1 MVNIAGGCCLN
12 DIYGLKCCIMY
23 VKVEFCIAGGP
34 RMAEKPM
41 YFDTVKELI
50 MYTSDLYK
58 NDVAFRVKVKPGKT
72 PEYKDYTYKD
82 FIENVNA
89 VGTAYYDSGF
99 KGGRIAIIG
108 RNQYNWVVAH
118 MACLFGGIV
127 SVPIDKELPIGEM
140 EDSLIR
146 AEVDAV
152 VFDVKNKE
160 FIEQIRANGRTG
172 IREFICMNEKSDEY
186 RSIDDL
192 IESGRALIAG
202 GRTDFIDYKPAGE
215 SMAILLFTSGTTS
228 KSKAVMLSNKGI
240 ACNVADLLV
249 FEVFDEHSTNIAF
262 LPFHHILGSTG
273 LLFAI
278 ADGMRTVF
286 SDGIRYIK
294 QNLTEYGVTFFLGV
308 PALIDKMYESV
319 EKGVEKQGKTK
330 TVERA
335 KKLANFLLFFHID
348 IRRKLFKDI
357 IAQMGGQLKYIISGG
372 APLSPAVSKGFTDL
386 GIEIYQGY
394 GLTETS
400 PVLAAENKGHIR
412 AGSIGRP
419 LPAVQVEFKDKDE
432 DGMGE
437 LCAKAPNVMIGYYNN
452 EELTKEVIVDG
463 WFHTGDLGYMDKDGY
478 IFLTGRK
485 KDMIVLK
492 NGKKAFPEE
501 IEILLNKIPGV
512 LDSFVF
518 GEPIDGDWTDLRI
531 AVQIQYSKKDLTD
544 LHGELSDD
552 KIRDIIWEQIK
563 EINQTIPHYKR
574 VTDLY
579 LTEEPFIKTTSLKIK
594 RKEQLA
600 RVLDQK

>member
-1 MVNIAGGCCLN
+1 MS
-12 DIYGLKCCIMY
+12 
-23 VKVEFCIAGGP
+23 
-34 RMAEKPM
+34 EKALAPV
-41 YFDTVKELI
+41 YYDSIKEI
-50 MYTSDLYK
+50 ISASADKYK
-58 NDVAFRVKVKPGKT
+58 NDVAFRVKTKQGKD
-72 PEYKDYTYKD
+72 PEYKDYTYAD

-89 VGTAYYDSGF
+89 CGTAFYESGF
-99 KGGRIAIIG
+99 IGGRIAIIG
-108 RNQYNWVVAH
+108 RNQYHWVVAH

-127 SVPIDKELPIGEM
+127 SVPIDKELPLGEM

-146 AEVDAV
+146 AEADAV

-160 FIEQIRANGRTG
+160 QIEQIKANGRTK
-172 IREFICMNEKSDEY
+172 IREFILMNEKSDEY
-186 RSIDDL
+186 RCVEDL
-192 IESGRALIAG
+192 IASGRKLVADG
-202 GRTDFIDYKPAGE
+202 KREFIDFKPAPE

-240 ACNVADLLV
+240 ACNVADLLA

-273 LLFAI
+273 MLFVL

-308 PALIDKMYESV
+308 PALIDKMYETV
-319 EKGVEKQGKTK
+319 VKGIEKQGKTK
-330 TVERA
+330 TVENA
-335 KKLANFLLFFHID
+335 KKLAKFLLIFHID
-348 IRRKLFKDI
+348 IRRKLFKEI

-372 APLSPAVSKGFTDL
+372 APLSPEVAQGFTDL

-437 LCAKAPNVMIGYYNN
+437 LCAKAPNVMLGYYKN
-452 EELTKEVIVDG
+452 EELTNEVIVDG

-512 LDSFVF
+512 MDSFVF

-531 AVQIQYSKKDLTD
+531 AVQIQYSAKEIA
-544 LHGELSDD
+544 ELY
-552 KIRDIIWEQIK
+552 KVETPEEIRDVIWEKIK
-563 EINQTIPHYKR
+563 DVNQTIPHYKR

-594 RKEQLA
+594 RKEQIKK
-600 RVLDQK
+600 VLDI

>member
-1 MVNIAGGCCLN
+1 MSEKALAPVYYDSIKEIIAASA
-12 DIYGLKCCIMY
+12 DM
-23 VKVEFCIAGGP
+23 
-34 RMAEKPM
+34 
-41 YFDTVKELI
+41 
-50 MYTSDLYK
+50 YK
-58 NDVAFRVKVKPGKT
+58 NDVAFRVKTKQGKD
-72 PEYKDYTYKD
+72 PEYKDYTYAE

-89 VGTAYYDSGF
+89 CGTALYESGF

-108 RNQYNWVVAH
+108 RNQYHWVVAH

-127 SVPIDKELPIGEM
+127 SVPIDKELPLGEM

-160 FIEQIRANGRTG
+160 QIERIKANGRTK
-172 IREFICMNEKSDEY
+172 IREFILMNEKSDEY
-186 RSIDDL
+186 RCVEDL
-192 IESGRALIAG
+192 IATGRELVASGKREF
-202 GRTDFIDYKPAGE
+202 TDFKPAPE

-273 LLFAI
+273 MLFAL

-308 PALIDKMYESV
+308 PALIDKMYETV
-319 EKGVEKQGKTK
+319 VKGIEKQGKTK

-335 KKLANFLLFFHID
+335 KKLAKFLLIFHID
-348 IRRKLFKDI
+348 IRRKLFKEI

-372 APLSPAVSKGFTDL
+372 APLSPEVAQGFTDL

-419 LPAVQVEFKDKDE
+419 LPAVEVDFKDKDE

-437 LCAKAPNVMIGYYNN
+437 LCAKAPNVMLGYYNN
-452 EELTKEVIVDG
+452 QELTNEVIVDG

-531 AVQIQYSKKDLTD
+531 AVQIQYSAKEIA
-544 LHGELSDD
+544 ELYNVETQDE
-552 KIRDIIWEQIK
+552 IRDVIWEKIK
-563 EINQTIPHYKR
+563 DVNQTIPHYKR

-594 RKEQLA
+594 RKEQIKK
-600 RVLDQK
+600 VLDI

>member
-1 MVNIAGGCCLN
+1 METPVYYDSI
-12 DIYGLKCCIMY
+12 
-23 VKVEFCIAGGP
+23 
-34 RMAEKPM
+34 
-41 YFDTVKELI
+41 KELI
-50 MYTSDLYK
+50 TATSTQYK
-58 NDVAFRVKVKPGKT
+58 DDIAFRVKIKPGKE
-72 PEYKDYTYKD
+72 PEYKDYTYAG

-89 VGTAYYDSGF
+89 VGASYYNRGF

-108 RNQYNWVVAH
+108 RNQYYWVVAH

-140 EDSLIR
+140 EDSLVR

-160 FIEQIRANGRTG
+160 QIEQIKANGRTK
-172 IREFICMNEKSDEY
+172 IREFICMNEKSEDFICVE
-186 RSIDDL
+186 DL
-192 IESGRALIAG
+192 ITEGRGLSAVVKQE
-202 GRTDFIDYKPAGE
+202 FIDFKPSPE

-249 FEVFDEHSTNIAF
+249 FEVFDEHSTNICF

-273 LLFAI
+273 LLFAL
-278 ADGMRTVF
+278 ADGMRNVF

-294 QNLTEYGVTFFLGV
+294 QNLSEYGVTFFLGV
-308 PALIDKMYESV
+308 PALIDKMYETV
-319 EKGVEKQGKTK
+319 EKGIEKTK

-335 KKLANFLLFFHID
+335 KKLAKFLLFFHID
-348 IRRKLFKDI
+348 IRRKLFKEI

-419 LPAVQVEFKDKDE
+419 LPAVQVEFRDKDE

-437 LCAKAPNVMIGYYNN
+437 LCAKAPNVMLGYYNN
-452 EELTKEVIVDG
+452 EELTNEVIEDG

-512 LDSFVF
+512 MDSFVF

-531 AVQIQYSKKDLTD
+531 AVQVQYSAKEIK
-544 LHGELSDD
+544 ELYGADTQ
-552 KIRDIIWEQIK
+552 EQIHDALWEKIK
-563 EINQTIPHYKR
+563 EVNQTIPHYKR

-594 RKEQLA
+594 RKEQIK
-600 RVLDQK
+600 RVLDIN

>member
-1 MVNIAGGCCLN
+1 MEQP
-12 DIYGLKCCIMY
+12 K
-23 VKVEFCIAGGP
+23 
-34 RMAEKPM
+34 
-41 YFDTVKELI
+41 YFDTIKELI
-50 MYTSDLYK
+50 LSTSALYK
-58 NDVAFRVKVKPGKT
+58 DDVAFRVKTKAGKN
-72 PEYKDYTYKD
+72 PEYKDYTYAD
-82 FIENVNA
+82 FLENVNA
-89 VGTAYYDSGF
+89 VGTAFYESGF
-99 KGGRIAIIG
+99 KGGRIAMIG
-108 RNQYNWVVAH
+108 RNQYYWVVPH
-118 MACLFGGIV
+118 LACLFGGIV
-127 SVPIDKELPIGEM
+127 SVPIDKELPLGEM
-140 EDSLIR
+140 EDSLVR
-146 AEVDAV
+146 AEADAV
-152 VFDVKNKE
+152 VFDVKYK
-160 FIEQIRANGRTG
+160 EQIEKIKANGKTK
-172 IREFICMNEKSDEY
+172 IREFICMNEKSEDY
-186 RSIDDL
+186 RSVEDL
-192 IESGRALIAG
+192 IETGRKLVEDG
-202 GRTDFIDYKPAGE
+202 KRDFIDFMPTGD

-319 EKGVEKQGKTK
+319 EKGIEKQGKTK

-357 IAQMGGQLKYIISGG
+357 ISQMGGQLKYIISGG

-419 LPAVQVEFKDKDE
+419 MPAVQIDFKDKDE

-437 LCAKAPNVMIGYYNN
+437 LCAKAPNVMLGYYKN
-452 EELTKEVIVDG
+452 EELTNEVIVDG

-518 GEPIDGDWTDLRI
+518 GEPINGDWTDLRI
-531 AVQIQYSKKDLTD
+531 AVQIQYSAKELSEI
-544 LHGELSDD
+544 HGELN
-552 KIRDIIWEQIK
+552 KEQIRDVIWEQIK

-594 RKEQLA
+594 RKEQLKK
-600 RVLDQK
+600 VLGEG

>member
-1 MVNIAGGCCLN
+1 
-12 DIYGLKCCIMY
+12 
-23 VKVEFCIAGGP
+23 
-34 RMAEKPM
+34 MAEEPV
-41 YFDTVKELI
+41 YYNSIKELI
-50 MYTSDLYK
+50 SASAAQYK
-58 NDVAFRVKVKPGKT
+58 DDIAFRVKTKPGKA
-72 PEYKDYTYKD
+72 PEYKDYTYAD

-89 VGTAYYDSGF
+89 VGASYYNRGF

-108 RNQYNWVVAH
+108 RNQYYWVVAH
-118 MACLFGGIV
+118 LACLFGGIV

-140 EDSLIR
+140 EDSLVR

-160 FIEQIRANGRTG
+160 QIDQIRANGRTK
-172 IREFICMNEKSDEY
+172 IREFICMNDKSEDYICVE
-186 RSIDDL
+186 DL
-192 IESGRALIAG
+192 ISEGRELPSEVK
-202 GRTDFIDYKPAGE
+202 REFIDFKPAPE

-249 FEVFDEHSTNIAF
+249 FEVFDEHSTNICF

-273 LLFAI
+273 LLFAL
-278 ADGMRTVF
+278 ADGMRNVF

-294 QNLTEYGVTFFLGV
+294 QNLSEYGVTFFLGV
-308 PALIDKMYESV
+308 PALIDKMYETV
-319 EKGVEKQGKTK
+319 EKGIEKQGKTK

-335 KKLANFLLFFHID
+335 KKLANFLLKFHID
-348 IRRKLFKDI
+348 IRRKLFKEI
-357 IAQMGGQLKYIISGG
+357 IGQMGGQLKYIISGG

-419 LPAVQVEFKDKDE
+419 LPAVKVEFMDKDE

-452 EELTKEVIVDG
+452 EELTNEVIVDG

-512 LDSFVF
+512 MDSFVF

-531 AVQIQYSKKDLTD
+531 AVQVQYSAKEMQ
-544 LHGELSDD
+544 ELYGVDTQD
-552 KIRDIIWEQIK
+552 QIRDTLWEKIK
-563 EINQTIPHYKR
+563 EVNQTIPHYKR

-594 RKEQLA
+594 RKEQLKK
-600 RVLDQK
+600 VLG

>member
-1 MVNIAGGCCLN
+1 METPKYYDSI
-12 DIYGLKCCIMY
+12 
-23 VKVEFCIAGGP
+23 
-34 RMAEKPM
+34 
-41 YFDTVKELI
+41 KELI
-50 MYTSDLYK
+50 SATSDQYK
-58 NDVAFRVKVKPGKT
+58 DDIAFRVKIKPGKE
-72 PEYKDYTYKD
+72 PEYKDYTYAD

-89 VGTAYYDSGF
+89 VGASYYNRGF

-108 RNQYNWVVAH
+108 RNQYYWVVAH
-118 MACLFGGIV
+118 LACLFGGIV
-127 SVPIDKELPIGEM
+127 SVPIDKELPVGEM
-140 EDSLIR
+140 EDSLVR

-160 FIEQIRANGRTG
+160 QIEQIKANGRTK
-172 IREFICMNEKSDEY
+172 IREFICMNEKSEDYVCVE
-186 RSIDDL
+186 DL
-192 IESGRALIAG
+192 VAEGRELPSEVKQE
-202 GRTDFIDYKPAGE
+202 FIDFKPTPE

-249 FEVFDEHSTNIAF
+249 FEVFDEHSTNICF

-273 LLFAI
+273 LLFAL
-278 ADGMRTVF
+278 ADGMRNVF

-308 PALIDKMYESV
+308 PALIDKMYETV
-319 EKGVEKQGKTK
+319 EKGIEKQGKTK

-335 KKLANFLLFFHID
+335 KKLANFLLKFHID
-348 IRRKLFKDI
+348 IRRKLFKDVI
-357 IAQMGGQLKYIISGG
+357 TQMGGQLKYIISGG

-419 LPAVQVEFKDKDE
+419 LPAVQVEFRDKDE

-437 LCAKAPNVMIGYYNN
+437 LCAKAPNVMIGYYKND
-452 EELTKEVIVDG
+452 ELTKDVIKDG

-512 LDSFVF
+512 TDSFVF

-531 AVQIQYSKKDLTD
+531 AVQVQYSAKEIQDLYNVQTP
-544 LHGELSDD
+544 EQ
-552 KIRDIIWEQIK
+552 IRDAIWEKIK
-563 EINQTIPHYKR
+563 EVNQTIPHYKR

-600 RVLDQK
+600 KVLEKTT

>member
-1 MVNIAGGCCLN
+1 MEEPRY
-12 DIYGLKCCIMY
+12 YG
-23 VKVEFCIAGGP
+23 
-34 RMAEKPM
+34 
-41 YFDTVKELI
+41 TVKELI
-50 MYTSDLYK
+50 TATSETYK
-58 NDVAFRVKVKPGKT
+58 DDVAFRVKIKQGKD
-72 PEYKDYTYKD
+72 PEYIDHTYKD
-82 FIENVNA
+82 FIENVNSLGA
-89 VGTAYYDSGF
+89 NLYDSGF

-108 RNQYNWVVAH
+108 RNQYYWVVTH
-118 MACLFGGIV
+118 LACLFGGIV
-127 SVPIDKELPIGEM
+127 SVPIDKELPLGEM

-146 AEVDAV
+146 AGVDAV

-160 FIEQIRANGRTG
+160 QIEQIKANGKTN
-172 IREFICMNEKSDEY
+172 IREFICMNDKSEEY
-186 RSIDDL
+186 RC
-192 IESGRALIAG
+192 IEDMVATGRELPESV
-202 GRTDFIDYKPAGE
+202 RQEFIDFMPSPEA
-215 SMAILLFTSGTTS
+215 MAILLFTSGTTS
-228 KSKAVMLSNKGI
+228 KSKAVMLSNRGL
-240 ACNVADLLV
+240 ACNVSDLLV

-273 LLFAI
+273 MLFAL

-308 PALIDKMYESV
+308 PALIDKMYETV

-335 KKLANFLLFFHID
+335 KKLANFLLKFGID
-348 IRRKLFKDI
+348 IRRKLFKEI
-357 IAQMGGQLKYIISGG
+357 ISQMGGQLKYIISGG
-372 APLSPAVSKGFTDL
+372 APLSAAVAQGFTDL

-419 LPAVQVEFKDKDE
+419 LPSVQVEFMDKDE

-437 LCAKAPNVMIGYYNN
+437 LCAKAPNVMIGYYEND
-452 EELTKEVIVDG
+452 ELTSEVLQDG

-501 IEILLNKIPGV
+501 IEILLNKIPEIQ
-512 LDSFVF
+512 DSFVF

-531 AVQIQYSKKDLTD
+531 AVQVQYSAKELESSHGALTED
-544 LHGELSDD
+544 Q
-552 KIRDIIWEQIK
+552 IRDLIWEKIK
-563 EINQTIPHYKR
+563 DVNQTIPHYKR

-594 RKEQLA
+594 RKEQIKK
-600 RVLDQK
+600 VLEL

>member
-1 MVNIAGGCCLN
+1 
-12 DIYGLKCCIMY
+12 
-23 VKVEFCIAGGP
+23 
-34 RMAEKPM
+34 MAEEPV
-41 YFDTVKELI
+41 YYNSIKELI
-50 MYTSDLYK
+50 SASAAQYK
-58 NDVAFRVKVKPGKT
+58 DDIAFRVKTKPGKA
-72 PEYKDYTYKD
+72 PEYRDYTYAD

-89 VGTAYYDSGF
+89 VGASYYNRGF

-108 RNQYNWVVAH
+108 RNQYYWVVAH
-118 MACLFGGIV
+118 LACLFGGIV

-140 EDSLIR
+140 EDSLVR
-146 AEVDAV
+146 AEADAV

-160 FIEQIRANGRTG
+160 QIDQIRANGRTK
-172 IREFICMNEKSDEY
+172 IREFICMNDKSEDYICVE
-186 RSIDDL
+186 DL
-192 IESGRALIAG
+192 ISEGRELPSEVK
-202 GRTDFIDYKPAGE
+202 REFIDFKPAPE

-249 FEVFDEHSTNIAF
+249 FEVFDEHSTNICF

-273 LLFAI
+273 LLFAL
-278 ADGMRTVF
+278 ADGMRNVF

-294 QNLTEYGVTFFLGV
+294 QNLSEYGVTFFLGV
-308 PALIDKMYESV
+308 PALIDKMYETV
-319 EKGVEKQGKTK
+319 EKGIEKQGKTK

-335 KKLANFLLFFHID
+335 KKLANFLLKFHID
-348 IRRKLFKDI
+348 IRRKLFKEI
-357 IAQMGGQLKYIISGG
+357 IGQMGGQLKYIISGG

-419 LPAVQVEFKDKDE
+419 LPAVKVEFMDKDE

-452 EELTKEVIVDG
+452 EELTNEVIVDG

-512 LDSFVF
+512 MDSFVF

-531 AVQIQYSKKDLTD
+531 AVQVQYSAKEMQ
-544 LHGELSDD
+544 ELYGVDTQD
-552 KIRDIIWEQIK
+552 QIRDTLWEKIK
-563 EINQTIPHYKR
+563 EVNQTIPHYKR

-594 RKEQLA
+594 RKEQLKK
-600 RVLDQK
+600 VLG

>member
-1 MVNIAGGCCLN
+1 MEEPKYYDSI
-12 DIYGLKCCIMY
+12 
-23 VKVEFCIAGGP
+23 
-34 RMAEKPM
+34 
-41 YFDTVKELI
+41 KELI
-50 MYTSDLYK
+50 TATSTIYK
-58 NDVAFRVKVKPGKT
+58 NDTAFRVKVKPGKD
-72 PEYKDYTYKD
+72 PEYKDYTYAD
-82 FIENVNA
+82 FMENVNA
-89 VGTAYYDSGF
+89 LGASYYSRGF

-108 RNQYNWVVAH
+108 RNQYYWVTAH

-127 SVPIDKELPIGEM
+127 SVPIDKELPLGEM

-160 FIEQIRANGRTG
+160 QIDQIRANGRTR
-172 IREFICMNEKSDEY
+172 IREYICMNDHLEGCLNVEDLIVEGRTLSDE
-186 RSIDDL
+186 IKQ
-192 IESGRALIAG
+192 E
-202 GRTDFIDYKPAGE
+202 FIDFKPAPE

-228 KSKAVMLSNKGI
+228 KSKAVMLSNRGI

-249 FEVFDEHSTNIAF
+249 FEVFDEHSTNICF

-273 LLFAI
+273 LLFAL
-278 ADGMRTVF
+278 ADGMRNVF

-294 QNLTEYGVTFFLGV
+294 QNLSEYGVTFFLGV
-308 PALIDKMYESV
+308 PALIDKMYETV

-335 KKLANFLLFFHID
+335 KKLARFLLFFGID
-348 IRRKLFKDI
+348 IRRKLFKEI
-357 IAQMGGQLKYIISGG
+357 IGQMGGQLKYIISGG
-372 APLSPAVSKGFTDL
+372 APLSARVSQGFTDL

-419 LPAVQVEFKDKDE
+419 LPAVKIEFMDKDE

-437 LCAKAPNVMIGYYNN
+437 LCAKAPNVMLGYYNN
-452 EELTKEVIVDG
+452 EELTKDVIRDG

-501 IEILLNKIPGV
+501 IELLMNKIPGV
-512 LDSFVF
+512 ADSFVF

-531 AVQIQYSKKDLTD
+531 ALQVQYSAKEIEEVYGVDTPD
-544 LHGELSDD
+544 R
-552 KIRDIIWEQIK
+552 IRDVLWEKIK
-563 EINQTIPHYKR
+563 EVNQTIPHYKR

-594 RKEQLA
+594 RKEQLK
-600 RVLDQK
+600 RVLDE

>member
-1 MVNIAGGCCLN
+1 METPKYYDSI
-12 DIYGLKCCIMY
+12 
-23 VKVEFCIAGGP
+23 
-34 RMAEKPM
+34 
-41 YFDTVKELI
+41 KELI
-50 MYTSDLYK
+50 SATSDQYK
-58 NDVAFRVKVKPGKT
+58 DDIAFRVKIKPGKE
-72 PEYKDYTYKD
+72 PEYKDYTYAD

-89 VGTAYYDSGF
+89 VGACYYNRGF

-108 RNQYNWVVAH
+108 RNQYYWVVAH
-118 MACLFGGIV
+118 LACLFGGIV
-127 SVPIDKELPIGEM
+127 SVPIDKELPVGEM
-140 EDSLIR
+140 EDSLVR

-160 FIEQIRANGRTG
+160 QIEQIKANGRTK
-172 IREFICMNEKSDEY
+172 IREFICMNEKSEDYVCVE
-186 RSIDDL
+186 DL
-192 IESGRALIAG
+192 VAEGRELPSEVKQE
-202 GRTDFIDYKPAGE
+202 FIDFKPTPE

-249 FEVFDEHSTNIAF
+249 FEVFDEHSTNICF

-273 LLFAI
+273 LLFAL
-278 ADGMRTVF
+278 ADGMRNVF

-308 PALIDKMYESV
+308 PALIDKMYETV
-319 EKGVEKQGKTK
+319 EKGIEKQGKTK

-335 KKLANFLLFFHID
+335 KKLANFLLKFHID
-348 IRRKLFKDI
+348 IRRKLFKDVI
-357 IAQMGGQLKYIISGG
+357 TQMGGQLKYIISGG

-419 LPAVQVEFKDKDE
+419 LPAVQVEFRDKDE

-437 LCAKAPNVMIGYYNN
+437 LCAKAPNVMLGYYNN
-452 EELTKEVIVDG
+452 DELTKEVIEDG

-512 LDSFVF
+512 MDSFVF

-531 AVQIQYSKKDLTD
+531 AVQVQYSAKEIE
-544 LHGELSDD
+544 ELYGVNTPEG
-552 KIRDIIWEQIK
+552 IRDSIWEKIK
-563 EINQTIPHYKR
+563 EVNQTIPHYKR

-600 RVLDQK
+600 KVLDKTT

>member
-1 MVNIAGGCCLN
+1 
-12 DIYGLKCCIMY
+12 
-23 VKVEFCIAGGP
+23 
-34 RMAEKPM
+34 MAEEPV
-41 YFDTVKELI
+41 YYNSIKELI
-50 MYTSDLYK
+50 SASAAQYK
-58 NDVAFRVKVKPGKT
+58 DDIAFRVKTKPGKA
-72 PEYKDYTYKD
+72 PEYKDYTYAD

-89 VGTAYYDSGF
+89 VGASYYNRGF

-108 RNQYNWVVAH
+108 RNQYYWVVAH
-118 MACLFGGIV
+118 LACLFGGIV

-140 EDSLIR
+140 EDSLVR
-146 AEVDAV
+146 AEADAV
-152 VFDVKNKE
+152 VFDVKNKDQ
-160 FIEQIRANGRTG
+160 INQIRANGRTK
-172 IREFICMNEKSDEY
+172 IREFICMNDKSEDYICVE
-186 RSIDDL
+186 DL
-192 IESGRALIAG
+192 ISEGRELPSEVK
-202 GRTDFIDYKPAGE
+202 REFIDFKPAPE

-249 FEVFDEHSTNIAF
+249 FEVFDEHSTNICF

-273 LLFAI
+273 LLFAL
-278 ADGMRTVF
+278 ADGMRNVF

-294 QNLTEYGVTFFLGV
+294 QNLSEYGVTFFLGV
-308 PALIDKMYESV
+308 PALIDKMYETV
-319 EKGVEKQGKTK
+319 EKGIEKQGKTK

-335 KKLANFLLFFHID
+335 KKLANFLLKFHID
-348 IRRKLFKDI
+348 IRRKLFKEI
-357 IAQMGGQLKYIISGG
+357 IGQMGGQLKYIISGG

-419 LPAVQVEFKDKDE
+419 LPAVKVEFMDKDE

-452 EELTKEVIVDG
+452 EELTNEVIVDG

-512 LDSFVF
+512 MDSFVF

-531 AVQIQYSKKDLTD
+531 AVQVQYSAKEMQ
-544 LHGELSDD
+544 ELYGVDTQD
-552 KIRDIIWEQIK
+552 QIRDTLWEKIK
-563 EINQTIPHYKR
+563 EVNQTIPHYKR

-594 RKEQLA
+594 RKDQLKK
-600 RVLDQK
+600 VLG

>member
-1 MVNIAGGCCLN
+1 M
-12 DIYGLKCCIMY
+12 
-23 VKVEFCIAGGP
+23 EEP
-34 RMAEKPM
+34 R
-41 YFDTVKELI
+41 YYDTIKELI
-50 MYTSDLYK
+50 TATSAQYK
-58 NDVAFRVKVKPGKT
+58 NDIAFRVKVKPGKE
-72 PEYKDYTYKD
+72 PEYKDYTYAD
-82 FIENVNA
+82 FMENVNA
-89 VGTAYYDSGF
+89 LGASYYSRGF

-108 RNQYNWVVAH
+108 RNQYYWVAAH

-127 SVPIDKELPIGEM
+127 SVPIDKELPLGEM
-140 EDSLIR
+140 EDSLVR

-160 FIEQIRANGRTG
+160 QIDQIRANGRTT
-172 IREFICMNEKSDEY
+172 IREYICMNDHAEDCLNVE
-186 RSIDDL
+186 DL
-192 IESGRALIAG
+192 IAEGRGLSSEVKQEYI
-202 GRTDFIDYKPAGE
+202 DFKPAPE

-249 FEVFDEHSTNIAF
+249 FEVFDEHSTNICF

-273 LLFAI
+273 LLFAL
-278 ADGMRTVF
+278 ADGMRNVF

-308 PALIDKMYESV
+308 PALIDKMYETV
-319 EKGVEKQGKTK
+319 EKGIDKQGKTK

-335 KKLANFLLFFHID
+335 KKLAKFLLFFHID
-348 IRRKLFKDI
+348 IRRKLFKEI
-357 IAQMGGQLKYIISGG
+357 IGQMGGQLKYIISGG
-372 APLSPAVSKGFTDL
+372 APLSPRVSQGFTDL

-419 LPAVQVEFKDKDE
+419 LPAVKIEFMDKDE

-437 LCAKAPNVMIGYYNN
+437 LCAKAPNVMLGYYNN
-452 EELTKEVIVDG
+452 EELTNEVIRDG
-463 WFHTGDLGYMDKDGY
+463 WFHTGDLGYMDDDGY

-512 LDSFVF
+512 MDSFVF

-531 AVQIQYSKKDLTD
+531 AVQVQYSAKEMQ
-544 LHGELSDD
+544 ELYGADTPD
-552 KIRDIIWEQIK
+552 QIRDALWEKIK
-563 EINQTIPHYKR
+563 EVNQTIPHYKR
-574 VTDLY
+574 VTDMY

-594 RKEQLA
+594 RKEQLKK
-600 RVLDQK
+600 VLG

>member
-1 MVNIAGGCCLN
+1 
-12 DIYGLKCCIMY
+12 
-23 VKVEFCIAGGP
+23 
-34 RMAEKPM
+34 MAEKPM

-518 GEPIDGDWTDLRI
+518 GEPIGGDWTDLRI

>member
-1 MVNIAGGCCLN
+1 MEQPK
-12 DIYGLKCCIMY
+12 YY
-23 VKVEFCIAGGP
+23 
-34 RMAEKPM
+34 
-41 YFDTVKELI
+41 DTIKELI
-50 MYTSDLYK
+50 LSTSALYK
-58 NDVAFRVKVKPGKT
+58 DDVAFRVKTKAGKN
-72 PEYKDYTYKD
+72 PEYKDYTYAD

-89 VGTAYYDSGF
+89 VGTAFYESGF
-99 KGGRIAIIG
+99 KGGRIAMIG
-108 RNQYNWVVAH
+108 RNQYYWVVPH
-118 MACLFGGIV
+118 LACLFGGIV
-127 SVPIDKELPIGEM
+127 SVPIDKELPLGEM
-140 EDSLIR
+140 EDSLVR
-146 AEVDAV
+146 AEADAV
-152 VFDVKNKE
+152 VFDVKYK
-160 FIEQIRANGRTG
+160 EQIEKIKANGKTK
-172 IREFICMNEKSDEY
+172 IREFICMNEKSEDY
-186 RSIDDL
+186 RSVEDL
-192 IESGRALIAG
+192 IETGRKLVADG
-202 GRTDFIDYKPAGE
+202 KREFIDFMPAGD

-319 EKGVEKQGKTK
+319 EKGIEKQGKTK

-357 IAQMGGQLKYIISGG
+357 ISQMGGQLKYIISGG

-419 LPAVQVEFKDKDE
+419 MPAVQIDFKDKDE

-437 LCAKAPNVMIGYYNN
+437 LCAKAPNVMLGYYKN
-452 EELTKEVIVDG
+452 EELTNEVIVDG

-518 GEPIDGDWTDLRI
+518 GEPINGDWTDLRI
-531 AVQIQYSKKDLTD
+531 AVQIQYSAKELSEI
-544 LHGELSDD
+544 HGELN
-552 KIRDIIWEQIK
+552 KEQIRDIIWEQIK

-594 RKEQLA
+594 RKEQLKK
-600 RVLDQK
+600 VLGEG

>member
-1 MVNIAGGCCLN
+1 METPTYYDSI
-12 DIYGLKCCIMY
+12 
-23 VKVEFCIAGGP
+23 
-34 RMAEKPM
+34 
-41 YFDTVKELI
+41 KELI
-50 MYTSDLYK
+50 SATSDQYK
-58 NDVAFRVKVKPGKT
+58 DDIAFRVKIKPGKE
-72 PEYKDYTYKD
+72 PEYKDYTYAD

-89 VGTAYYDSGF
+89 VGASYYNRGF

-108 RNQYNWVVAH
+108 RNQYYWVVAH
-118 MACLFGGIV
+118 LACLFGGIV
-127 SVPIDKELPIGEM
+127 SVPIDKELPVGEM
-140 EDSLIR
+140 EDSLVR

-160 FIEQIRANGRTG
+160 QIEQIKANGRTK
-172 IREFICMNEKSDEY
+172 IREFICMNEKSEDYVCVE
-186 RSIDDL
+186 DL
-192 IESGRALIAG
+192 VAEGRELPSEVKQE
-202 GRTDFIDYKPAGE
+202 FIDFKPTPD

-249 FEVFDEHSTNIAF
+249 FEVFDEHSTNICF

-273 LLFAI
+273 LLFAL
-278 ADGMRTVF
+278 ADGMRNVF

-308 PALIDKMYESV
+308 PALIDKMYETV
-319 EKGVEKQGKTK
+319 EKGIEKQGKTK

-348 IRRKLFKDI
+348 IRRKLFKDVI
-357 IAQMGGQLKYIISGG
+357 TQMGGQLKYIISGG

-419 LPAVQVEFKDKDE
+419 LPAVQVEFRDKDE

-437 LCAKAPNVMIGYYNN
+437 LCAKAPNVMLGYYNN
-452 EELTKEVIVDG
+452 DELTKEVIEDG

-512 LDSFVF
+512 MDSFVF

-531 AVQIQYSKKDLTD
+531 AVQVQYSAKEIQDLYNVQTP
-544 LHGELSDD
+544 EQ
-552 KIRDIIWEQIK
+552 IRDAIWEKIK
-563 EINQTIPHYKR
+563 EVNQTIPHYKR

-600 RVLDQK
+600 KVLEKTT

>member
-1 MVNIAGGCCLN
+1 MSEKALAPVYYDSIKEIISAS
-12 DIYGLKCCIMY
+12 
-23 VKVEFCIAGGP
+23 
-34 RMAEKPM
+34 AEK
-41 YFDTVKELI
+41 
-50 MYTSDLYK
+50 YK
-58 NDVAFRVKVKPGKT
+58 NDVAFRVKTKQGKD
-72 PEYKDYTYKD
+72 PEYKDYTYAD

-89 VGTAYYDSGF
+89 CGTALYESGF

-108 RNQYNWVVAH
+108 RNQYYWVVAH

-127 SVPIDKELPIGEM
+127 SVPIDKELPLGEM

-146 AEVDAV
+146 AEADAV

-160 FIEQIRANGRTG
+160 QIEQIKANGRTK
-172 IREFICMNEKSDEY
+172 IREFILMNEKSEEY
-186 RSIDDL
+186 RCVEDL
-192 IESGRALIAG
+192 IASGRKLVADGA
-202 GRTDFIDYKPAGE
+202 REFIDFKPTPE

-273 LLFAI
+273 MLFVL

-308 PALIDKMYESV
+308 PALIDKMYETV
-319 EKGVEKQGKTK
+319 VKGIEKQGKTK
-330 TVERA
+330 TVENA
-335 KKLANFLLFFHID
+335 KKLAKFLLFFHID
-348 IRRKLFKDI
+348 IRRKLFKEI

-372 APLSPAVSKGFTDL
+372 APLSPEVAQGFTDL

-419 LPAVQVEFKDKDE
+419 LPAVEVDFKDKDE

-437 LCAKAPNVMIGYYNN
+437 LCAKAPNVMLGYYKN
-452 EELTKEVIVDG
+452 EELTNEVIVDG

-512 LDSFVF
+512 MDSFVF

-531 AVQIQYSKKDLTD
+531 AVQIQYSAKEIA
-544 LHGELSDD
+544 ELYKVETPDE
-552 KIRDIIWEQIK
+552 IRDVIWEKIK
-563 EINQTIPHYKR
+563 DVNQTIPHYKR

-594 RKEQLA
+594 RKEQIKK
-600 RVLDQK
+600 VLDI

>member
-1 MVNIAGGCCLN
+1 MAQDKSIKEIISASA
-12 DIYGLKCCIMY
+12 DMY
-23 VKVEFCIAGGP
+23 K
-34 RMAEKPM
+34 
-41 YFDTVKELI
+41 D
-50 MYTSDLYK
+50 
-58 NDVAFRVKVKPGKT
+58 DVAFRVKTKQGKD
-72 PEYKDYTYKD
+72 PEYKDYTYAD

-89 VGTAYYDSGF
+89 CGTALYESGF

-108 RNQYNWVVAH
+108 RNQYHWVVAH

-127 SVPIDKELPIGEM
+127 SVPIDKELPLGEM
-140 EDSLIR
+140 EDSLVR

-160 FIEQIRANGRTG
+160 QIEQIKANGRTK
-172 IREFICMNEKSDEY
+172 IREFIQMNDSSEEY
-186 RSIDDL
+186 RTVEDL
-192 IESGRALIAG
+192 IATGRELAASGKCE
-202 GRTDFIDYKPAGE
+202 FIDFTPSPD

-240 ACNVADLLV
+240 ACNVEDLLE

-308 PALIDKMYESV
+308 PALIDKMYETV
-319 EKGVEKQGKTK
+319 VRGIEKQGKTK
-330 TVERA
+330 TVENA
-335 KKLANFLLFFHID
+335 KKLARFLLFFHID
-348 IRRKLFKDI
+348 IRRKLFKEI

-372 APLSPAVSKGFTDL
+372 APLSPEVAQGFTDL

-419 LPAVQVEFKDKDE
+419 LPSVQVEFKDKDE

-437 LCAKAPNVMIGYYNN
+437 LCAKAPNVMIGYYKNQ
-452 EELTKEVIVDG
+452 ELTDEVIVDG

-531 AVQIQYSKKDLTD
+531 AVQIQYSKNEIA
-544 LHGELSDD
+544 ELYKAETEDE
-552 KIRDIIWEQIK
+552 IRDVIWEKIK
-563 EINQTIPHYKR
+563 DVNQTIPHYKR

-594 RKEQLA
+594 RKEQIKK
-600 RVLDQK
+600 VMDI

>member
-1 MVNIAGGCCLN
+1 METPVYYDSI
-12 DIYGLKCCIMY
+12 
-23 VKVEFCIAGGP
+23 
-34 RMAEKPM
+34 
-41 YFDTVKELI
+41 KELI
-50 MYTSDLYK
+50 TATSTQYK
-58 NDVAFRVKVKPGKT
+58 DDIAFRVKIKPGKE
-72 PEYKDYTYKD
+72 PEYKDYTYAG

-89 VGTAYYDSGF
+89 VGASYYNRGF

-108 RNQYNWVVAH
+108 RNQYYWVVAH

-140 EDSLIR
+140 EDSLVR

-160 FIEQIRANGRTG
+160 QIEQIKANGRTK
-172 IREFICMNEKSDEY
+172 IREFICMNEKSEDFICVE
-186 RSIDDL
+186 DL
-192 IESGRALIAG
+192 ITEGRGLSAVVKQE
-202 GRTDFIDYKPAGE
+202 FIDFKPSPE

-249 FEVFDEHSTNIAF
+249 FEVFDEHSTNICF

-273 LLFAI
+273 LLFAL
-278 ADGMRTVF
+278 ADGMRNVF

-294 QNLTEYGVTFFLGV
+294 QNLSEYGVTFFLGV
-308 PALIDKMYESV
+308 PALIDKMYETV
-319 EKGVEKQGKTK
+319 EKGIEKQGKTK

-335 KKLANFLLFFHID
+335 KKLAKFLLFFHID
-348 IRRKLFKDI
+348 IRRKLFKEI

-400 PVLAAENKGHIR
+400 PVLAAENKGHIC

-419 LPAVQVEFKDKDE
+419 LPAVQVEFRDKDE

-452 EELTKEVIVDG
+452 EELTNEVIEDG

-531 AVQIQYSKKDLTD
+531 AVQVQYSAKEIKDLYGADTQ
-544 LHGELSDD
+544 
-552 KIRDIIWEQIK
+552 EQIHDALWEKIK
-563 EINQTIPHYKR
+563 EVNQTIPHYKR

-594 RKEQLA
+594 RKEQIK
-600 RVLDQK
+600 RVLDIN

>member
-1 MVNIAGGCCLN
+1 MEQPKYYDSI
-12 DIYGLKCCIMY
+12 
-23 VKVEFCIAGGP
+23 
-34 RMAEKPM
+34 
-41 YFDTVKELI
+41 KELI
-50 MYTSDLYK
+50 TATSTQYK
-58 NDVAFRVKVKPGKT
+58 DDVAFRVKIKPGKD
-72 PEYKDYTYKD
+72 PEYKDYTYAD
-82 FIENVNA
+82 FIADVNA
-89 VGTAYYDSGF
+89 LGASYYARGF
-99 KGGRIAIIG
+99 RGGRIAVVG
-108 RNQYNWVVAH
+108 RNQYYWVVSH

-127 SVPIDKELPIGEM
+127 SVPIDKELPVGEM

-146 AEVDAV
+146 AEVDAI

-160 FIEQIRANGRTG
+160 QIDQIRANGRTK
-172 IREFICMNEKSDEY
+172 IREFILMNDRDDGCSCVE
-186 RSIDDL
+186 DL
-192 IESGRALIAG
+192 IAEGRELPEDIKKEF
-202 GRTDFIDYKPAGE
+202 TDFRPAPE

-273 LLFAI
+273 MLFAL

-286 SDGIRYIK
+286 PDGIRYIK

-335 KKLANFLLFFHID
+335 KKLAKFLLFFHID

-372 APLSPAVSKGFTDL
+372 APLSARVSQGFTDL

-412 AGSIGRP
+412 PGSIGRP
-419 LPAVQVEFKDKDE
+419 LPAVQVEFMDKDE
-432 DGMGE
+432 DGLGE
-437 LCAKAPNVMIGYYNN
+437 LCAKAPNVMIGYYKN
-452 EELTKEVIVDG
+452 EELTSEVIRDG

-531 AVQIQYSKKDLTD
+531 AVQIQYSLKELTEIHGDLTPD
-544 LHGELSDD
+544 G
-552 KIRDIIWEQIK
+552 IRDVIWEQIK
-563 EINQTIPHYKR
+563 QINQTIPHYKR

-600 RVLDQK
+600 KVLGTSK

>member
-1 MVNIAGGCCLN
+1 
-12 DIYGLKCCIMY
+12 
-23 VKVEFCIAGGP
+23 
-34 RMAEKPM
+34 MAEEPV
-41 YFDTVKELI
+41 YYNSIKELI
-50 MYTSDLYK
+50 SASAAQYK
-58 NDVAFRVKVKPGKT
+58 DDIAFRVKTKPGKA
-72 PEYKDYTYKD
+72 PEYKDYTYAD

-89 VGTAYYDSGF
+89 VGASYYNRGF

-108 RNQYNWVVAH
+108 RNQYYWVVAH
-118 MACLFGGIV
+118 LACLFGGIV

-140 EDSLIR
+140 EDSLVR

-160 FIEQIRANGRTG
+160 QIDQIRANGRTK
-172 IREFICMNEKSDEY
+172 IREFICMNDKSEDYICVE
-186 RSIDDL
+186 DL
-192 IESGRALIAG
+192 ISEGRELPSEVK
-202 GRTDFIDYKPAGE
+202 REFIDFKPAPE

-249 FEVFDEHSTNIAF
+249 FEVFDEHSTNICF

-273 LLFAI
+273 LLFAL
-278 ADGMRTVF
+278 ADGMRNVF

-294 QNLTEYGVTFFLGV
+294 QNLSEYGVTFFLGV
-308 PALIDKMYESV
+308 PALIDKMYETV
-319 EKGVEKQGKTK
+319 EKGIEKQGKTK
-330 TVERA
+330 TVKRA
-335 KKLANFLLFFHID
+335 KKLANFLLKFHID
-348 IRRKLFKDI
+348 IRRKLFKEI
-357 IAQMGGQLKYIISGG
+357 IGQMGGQLKYIISGG

-419 LPAVQVEFKDKDE
+419 LPAVKVEFMDKDE

-452 EELTKEVIVDG
+452 EELTNEVIVDG

-512 LDSFVF
+512 MDSFVF

-531 AVQIQYSKKDLTD
+531 AVQVQYSAKEMQ
-544 LHGELSDD
+544 ELYGVDTQD
-552 KIRDIIWEQIK
+552 QIRDTLWEKIK
-563 EINQTIPHYKR
+563 EVNQTIPHYKR

-594 RKEQLA
+594 RKEQLKK
-600 RVLDQK
+600 VLG

>member
-1 MVNIAGGCCLN
+1 MEQPK
-12 DIYGLKCCIMY
+12 YY
-23 VKVEFCIAGGP
+23 
-34 RMAEKPM
+34 
-41 YFDTVKELI
+41 DTVKELI
-50 MYTSDLYK
+50 TATSSAYK
-58 NDVAFRVKVKPGKT
+58 DDVAFRVKVKPGKD
-72 PEYKDYTYKD
+72 PQYKDYTYAD

-89 VGTAYYDSGF
+89 MGANLYDSGF

-108 RNQYNWVVAH
+108 RNQYYWVVTH
-118 MACLFGGIV
+118 LACLFGGIV
-127 SVPIDKELPIGEM
+127 SVPIDKELPLGEM

-146 AEVDAV
+146 AGVDAV

-160 FIEQIRANGRTG
+160 QIEQIKANGKTK

-186 RSIDDL
+186 RCVEDMVNA
-192 IESGRALIAG
+192 GRELPEEI
-202 GRTDFIDYKPAGE
+202 RKEFSDYKPSGE

-228 KSKAVMLSNKGI
+228 KSKAVMLSNKGL

-273 LLFAI
+273 MLFAL

-308 PALIDKMYESV
+308 PALIDKMYETV

-330 TVERA
+330 TVARA
-335 KKLANFLLFFHID
+335 KKLANFLLKFGID
-348 IRRKLFKDI
+348 IRRKLFKEI

-372 APLSPAVSKGFTDL
+372 APLSAAVAQGFTDL

-419 LPAVQVEFKDKDE
+419 LPAVQVEFRDKDE

-437 LCAKAPNVMIGYYNN
+437 LCAKAPNVMIGYYEND
-452 EELTKEVIVDG
+452 ELTSEVLEDG

-501 IEILLNKIPGV
+501 IEILLNKIPEIQ
-512 LDSFVF
+512 DSFVF

-531 AVQIQYSKKDLTD
+531 AVQVQYSAKEIAAE
-544 LHGELSDD
+544 HGELTEDQIRDLIWD
-552 KIRDIIWEQIK
+552 KIK
-563 EINQTIPHYKR
+563 EVNQTIPHYKR

-594 RKEQLA
+594 RKEQIKK
-600 RVLDQK
+600 VLDV

>member
-1 MVNIAGGCCLN
+1 METPVYYDSI
-12 DIYGLKCCIMY
+12 
-23 VKVEFCIAGGP
+23 
-34 RMAEKPM
+34 
-41 YFDTVKELI
+41 KELI
-50 MYTSDLYK
+50 TATSTQYK
-58 NDVAFRVKVKPGKT
+58 DDIAFRVKIKPGKE
-72 PEYKDYTYKD
+72 PEYKDYTYAD

-89 VGTAYYDSGF
+89 VGASYYNRGF

-108 RNQYNWVVAH
+108 RNQYYWVVAH

-140 EDSLIR
+140 EDSLVR

-160 FIEQIRANGRTG
+160 QIEQIKANGRTK
-172 IREFICMNEKSDEY
+172 IREFICMNEKSEDFICVE
-186 RSIDDL
+186 DL
-192 IESGRALIAG
+192 ITEGRGLSAVVKQE
-202 GRTDFIDYKPAGE
+202 FIDFKPSPE

-249 FEVFDEHSTNIAF
+249 FEVFDEHSTNICF

-273 LLFAI
+273 LLFAL
-278 ADGMRTVF
+278 ADGMRNVF

-294 QNLTEYGVTFFLGV
+294 QNLSEYGVTFFLGV
-308 PALIDKMYESV
+308 PALIDKMYETV
-319 EKGVEKQGKTK
+319 EKGIEKQGKTK

-335 KKLANFLLFFHID
+335 KKLAKFLLFFHID
-348 IRRKLFKDI
+348 IRRKLFKEI

-419 LPAVQVEFKDKDE
+419 LPAVQVEFRDKDE

-437 LCAKAPNVMIGYYNN
+437 LCAKAPNVMLGYYNN
-452 EELTKEVIVDG
+452 EELTNEVIEDG

-512 LDSFVF
+512 MDSFVF

-531 AVQIQYSKKDLTD
+531 AVQVQYSAKEIK
-544 LHGELSDD
+544 ELYGADTQ
-552 KIRDIIWEQIK
+552 EQIHDALWEKIK
-563 EINQTIPHYKR
+563 EVNQTIPHYKR

-594 RKEQLA
+594 RKEQIK
-600 RVLDQK
+600 RVLDIN

>member
-1 MVNIAGGCCLN
+1 MEEPRY
-12 DIYGLKCCIMY
+12 YG
-23 VKVEFCIAGGP
+23 
-34 RMAEKPM
+34 
-41 YFDTVKELI
+41 TVKELI
-50 MYTSDLYK
+50 TATSETYK
-58 NDVAFRVKVKPGKT
+58 DDVAFRVKIKQGKD
-72 PEYKDYTYKD
+72 PEYIDHTYAD
-82 FIENVNA
+82 FIENVNSLGA
-89 VGTAYYDSGF
+89 NLYDSGF

-108 RNQYNWVVAH
+108 RNQYYWVVTH
-118 MACLFGGIV
+118 LACLFGGIV
-127 SVPIDKELPIGEM
+127 SVPIDKELPLGEM

-146 AEVDAV
+146 AGVDAV
-152 VFDVKNKE
+152 VFDVKNKDQ
-160 FIEQIRANGRTG
+160 IEQIKANGKTN
-172 IREFICMNEKSDEY
+172 IREFMCMNDKSEVY
-186 RSIDDL
+186 RC
-192 IESGRALIAG
+192 IEDMVAAGRELTESV
-202 GRTDFIDYKPAGE
+202 RQEFIDFMPSPEA
-215 SMAILLFTSGTTS
+215 MAILLFTSGTTS
-228 KSKAVMLSNKGI
+228 KSKAVMLSNRGL
-240 ACNVADLLV
+240 ACNVSDLLV

-273 LLFAI
+273 MLFAL

-308 PALIDKMYESV
+308 PALIDKMYETV

-335 KKLANFLLFFHID
+335 KKLANFLLKFGID
-348 IRRKLFKDI
+348 IRRKLFKEI
-357 IAQMGGQLKYIISGG
+357 ISQMGGQLKYIISGG
-372 APLSPAVSKGFTDL
+372 APLSAAVAQGFTDL

-419 LPAVQVEFKDKDE
+419 LPSVQVEFRDKDE

-437 LCAKAPNVMIGYYNN
+437 LCAKAPNVMIGYYEND
-452 EELTKEVIVDG
+452 ELTAEVLEDG

-501 IEILLNKIPGV
+501 IEILLNKIPEIQ
-512 LDSFVF
+512 DSFVF

-531 AVQIQYSKKDLTD
+531 AVQVQYSAKELESSHGALTED
-544 LHGELSDD
+544 Q
-552 KIRDIIWEQIK
+552 IRDLIWEKIK
-563 EINQTIPHYKR
+563 DVNQTIPHYKR

-594 RKEQLA
+594 RKEQIKK
-600 RVLDQK
+600 VLGL

>member
-1 MVNIAGGCCLN
+1 MEQPK
-12 DIYGLKCCIMY
+12 YY
-23 VKVEFCIAGGP
+23 
-34 RMAEKPM
+34 
-41 YFDTVKELI
+41 DTIKELI
-50 MYTSDLYK
+50 LSTSALYK
-58 NDVAFRVKVKPGKT
+58 DDVAFRVKTKAGKN
-72 PEYKDYTYKD
+72 PEYKDYTYAD

-89 VGTAYYDSGF
+89 VGTVFYESGF
-99 KGGRIAIIG
+99 KGGRIAMIG
-108 RNQYNWVVAH
+108 RNQYYWVVPH
-118 MACLFGGIV
+118 LACLFGGIV
-127 SVPIDKELPIGEM
+127 SVPIDKELPLGEM
-140 EDSLIR
+140 EDSLVR
-146 AEVDAV
+146 AEADAV
-152 VFDVKNKE
+152 VFDVKYK
-160 FIEQIRANGRTG
+160 EQIEKIKANGKTK
-172 IREFICMNEKSDEY
+172 IREFICMNEKSEDY
-186 RSIDDL
+186 RSVEDL
-192 IESGRALIAG
+192 IETGRKLVADG
-202 GRTDFIDYKPAGE
+202 KKDFIDFMPAGD

-319 EKGVEKQGKTK
+319 EKGIEKQGKTK

-357 IAQMGGQLKYIISGG
+357 ISQMGGQLKYIISGG

-419 LPAVQVEFKDKDE
+419 MPAVQIDFKDKDE

-437 LCAKAPNVMIGYYNN
+437 LCAKAPNVMLGYYKN
-452 EELTKEVIVDG
+452 EELTNEVIVDG

-518 GEPIDGDWTDLRI
+518 GEPINGDWTDLRI
-531 AVQIQYSKKDLTD
+531 AVQIQYSAKELSEI
-544 LHGELSDD
+544 HGELN
-552 KIRDIIWEQIK
+552 KEQIRDIIWEQIK

-594 RKEQLA
+594 RKEQLKK
-600 RVLDQK
+600 VLGEG

>member
-1 MVNIAGGCCLN
+1 MS
-12 DIYGLKCCIMY
+12 
-23 VKVEFCIAGGP
+23 
-34 RMAEKPM
+34 EKALAPV
-41 YFDTVKELI
+41 YYDSIKEI
-50 MYTSDLYK
+50 ISASADKYK
-58 NDVAFRVKVKPGKT
+58 NDVAFRVKTKQGKD
-72 PEYKDYTYKD
+72 PEYKDYTYAD

-89 VGTAYYDSGF
+89 CGTALYESGF

-108 RNQYNWVVAH
+108 RNQYHWVVAH

-127 SVPIDKELPIGEM
+127 SVPIDKELPLGEM

-146 AEVDAV
+146 AEADAV

-160 FIEQIRANGRTG
+160 QIEQIKANGRTK
-172 IREFICMNEKSDEY
+172 IREFILMNEKSDEY
-186 RSIDDL
+186 RCVEDL
-192 IESGRALIAG
+192 IASGRKLVADGA
-202 GRTDFIDYKPAGE
+202 REFIDFKPTPE

-273 LLFAI
+273 MLFVL

-308 PALIDKMYESV
+308 PALIDKMYETV
-319 EKGVEKQGKTK
+319 VKGIEKQGKTK
-330 TVERA
+330 TVENA
-335 KKLANFLLFFHID
+335 KKLAKFLLFFHID
-348 IRRKLFKDI
+348 IRRKLFKEI

-372 APLSPAVSKGFTDL
+372 APLSPEVAQGFTDL

-437 LCAKAPNVMIGYYNN
+437 LCAKAPNVMLGYYKN
-452 EELTKEVIVDG
+452 EELTNEVIVDG

-512 LDSFVF
+512 MDSFVF

-531 AVQIQYSKKDLTD
+531 AVQIQYSAKEIA
-544 LHGELSDD
+544 ELYKVETPDE
-552 KIRDIIWEQIK
+552 IRDVIWEKIK
-563 EINQTIPHYKR
+563 DVNQTVPHYKR

-594 RKEQLA
+594 RKEQIKK
-600 RVLDQK
+600 VLDI

>member
-1 MVNIAGGCCLN
+1 METPKYYDSI
-12 DIYGLKCCIMY
+12 
-23 VKVEFCIAGGP
+23 
-34 RMAEKPM
+34 
-41 YFDTVKELI
+41 KELI
-50 MYTSDLYK
+50 SATSDQYK
-58 NDVAFRVKVKPGKT
+58 DDIAFRVKIKPGKE
-72 PEYKDYTYKD
+72 PQYKDYTYAD

-89 VGTAYYDSGF
+89 VGASYYNRGF

-108 RNQYNWVVAH
+108 RNQYYWVVAH
-118 MACLFGGIV
+118 LACLFGGIV
-127 SVPIDKELPIGEM
+127 SVPIDKELPVGEM
-140 EDSLIR
+140 EDSLVR

-160 FIEQIRANGRTG
+160 QIEQIKANGRTK
-172 IREFICMNEKSDEY
+172 IREFICMNEKSEDYVCVE
-186 RSIDDL
+186 DL
-192 IESGRALIAG
+192 VAEGRELPSEVKQE
-202 GRTDFIDYKPAGE
+202 FIDFKPTPE

-249 FEVFDEHSTNIAF
+249 FEVFDEHSTNICF

-273 LLFAI
+273 LLFAL
-278 ADGMRTVF
+278 ADGMRNVF

-308 PALIDKMYESV
+308 PALIDKMYETV
-319 EKGVEKQGKTK
+319 EKGIEKQGKTK

-335 KKLANFLLFFHID
+335 KKLANFLLKFHID
-348 IRRKLFKDI
+348 IRRKLFKDVI
-357 IAQMGGQLKYIISGG
+357 TQMGGQLKYIISGG

-419 LPAVQVEFKDKDE
+419 LPAVQVKFRDKDE

-437 LCAKAPNVMIGYYNN
+437 LCAKAPNVMLGYYNN
-452 EELTKEVIVDG
+452 DELTKEVIEDG

-512 LDSFVF
+512 TDSFVF

-531 AVQIQYSKKDLTD
+531 AVQVQYSAKEIQDLYNVQSP
-544 LHGELSDD
+544 EQ
-552 KIRDIIWEQIK
+552 IRDAIWEKIK
-563 EINQTIPHYKR
+563 EVNQTIPHYKR

-600 RVLDQK
+600 RVLEKTT

>member
-1 MVNIAGGCCLN
+1 METPVYYDSI
-12 DIYGLKCCIMY
+12 
-23 VKVEFCIAGGP
+23 
-34 RMAEKPM
+34 
-41 YFDTVKELI
+41 KELI
-50 MYTSDLYK
+50 TATSTQYK
-58 NDVAFRVKVKPGKT
+58 DDIAFRVKIKPGKE
-72 PEYKDYTYKD
+72 PEYKDYTYAG

-89 VGTAYYDSGF
+89 VGASYYNRGF

-108 RNQYNWVVAH
+108 RNQYYWVVAH

-140 EDSLIR
+140 EDSLVR

-160 FIEQIRANGRTG
+160 QIEQIKANGRTK
-172 IREFICMNEKSDEY
+172 IREFICMNEKSEDFICVE
-186 RSIDDL
+186 DL
-192 IESGRALIAG
+192 ITEGRGLSAVVKQE
-202 GRTDFIDYKPAGE
+202 FIDFKPSPE

-249 FEVFDEHSTNIAF
+249 FEVFDEHSTNICF

-273 LLFAI
+273 LLFAL
-278 ADGMRTVF
+278 ADGMRNVF

-294 QNLTEYGVTFFLGV
+294 QNLSEYGVTFFLGV
-308 PALIDKMYESV
+308 PALIDKMYETV
-319 EKGVEKQGKTK
+319 EKGIEKQGKTK

-335 KKLANFLLFFHID
+335 KKLAKFLLFFHID
-348 IRRKLFKDI
+348 IRRKLFKEI

-419 LPAVQVEFKDKDE
+419 LPAVQVEFRDKDE

-452 EELTKEVIVDG
+452 EELTNEVIEDG

-512 LDSFVF
+512 IDSFVF

-531 AVQIQYSKKDLTD
+531 AVQVQYSAKEIK
-544 LHGELSDD
+544 ELYGADTQ
-552 KIRDIIWEQIK
+552 EQIHDALWEKIK
-563 EINQTIPHYKR
+563 EVNQTIPHYKR

-594 RKEQLA
+594 RKEQIK
-600 RVLDQK
+600 RVLVIN

>member
-1 MVNIAGGCCLN
+1 METPVYYDSI
-12 DIYGLKCCIMY
+12 
-23 VKVEFCIAGGP
+23 
-34 RMAEKPM
+34 
-41 YFDTVKELI
+41 KELI
-50 MYTSDLYK
+50 TATSTQYK
-58 NDVAFRVKVKPGKT
+58 DDIAFRVKIKPGKE
-72 PEYKDYTYKD
+72 PEYKDYTYAD

-89 VGTAYYDSGF
+89 VGASYYNRGF

-108 RNQYNWVVAH
+108 RNQYYWVVAH

-140 EDSLIR
+140 EDSLVR

-160 FIEQIRANGRTG
+160 QIEQIKANGRTK
-172 IREFICMNEKSDEY
+172 IREFICMNEKSEDFICVE
-186 RSIDDL
+186 DL
-192 IESGRALIAG
+192 ITEGRGLSAVVKQE
-202 GRTDFIDYKPAGE
+202 FIDFKPSPE

-249 FEVFDEHSTNIAF
+249 FEVFDEHSTNICF

-273 LLFAI
+273 LLFAL
-278 ADGMRTVF
+278 ADGMRNVF

-294 QNLTEYGVTFFLGV
+294 QNLSEYGVTFFLGV
-308 PALIDKMYESV
+308 PALIDKMYETV
-319 EKGVEKQGKTK
+319 EKGIEKQGKTK

-335 KKLANFLLFFHID
+335 KKLAKFLLFFHID
-348 IRRKLFKDI
+348 IRRKLFKEI

-419 LPAVQVEFKDKDE
+419 LPAVQVEFRDKDE

-452 EELTKEVIVDG
+452 EELTNEVIEDG

-531 AVQIQYSKKDLTD
+531 AVQVQYSAKEIKDLYGADTQ
-544 LHGELSDD
+544 
-552 KIRDIIWEQIK
+552 EQIHDALWEKIK
-563 EINQTIPHYKR
+563 EVNQTIPHYKR

-594 RKEQLA
+594 RKEQIK
-600 RVLDQK
+600 RVLDIN

>member
-1 MVNIAGGCCLN
+1 METPVYYDSI
-12 DIYGLKCCIMY
+12 
-23 VKVEFCIAGGP
+23 
-34 RMAEKPM
+34 
-41 YFDTVKELI
+41 KELI
-50 MYTSDLYK
+50 TATSTQYK
-58 NDVAFRVKVKPGKT
+58 DDIAFRVKIKPGKE
-72 PEYKDYTYKD
+72 PEYKDYTYAD

-89 VGTAYYDSGF
+89 VGTSYYNRGF

-108 RNQYNWVVAH
+108 RNQYYWVVAH

-140 EDSLIR
+140 EDSLVR

-160 FIEQIRANGRTG
+160 QIEQIKANGRTK
-172 IREFICMNEKSDEY
+172 IREFICMNEKSEDFICVE
-186 RSIDDL
+186 DL
-192 IESGRALIAG
+192 ITEGRGLSAVVKQE
-202 GRTDFIDYKPAGE
+202 FIDFKPSPE

-228 KSKAVMLSNKGI
+228 KSKAVMLSNRGI

-249 FEVFDEHSTNIAF
+249 FEVFDEHSTNICF

-273 LLFAI
+273 LLFAL
-278 ADGMRTVF
+278 ADGMRNVF

-294 QNLTEYGVTFFLGV
+294 QNLSEYGVTFFLGV
-308 PALIDKMYESV
+308 PALIDKMYETV
-319 EKGVEKQGKTK
+319 EKGIEKQGKTK

-335 KKLANFLLFFHID
+335 KKLAKFLLFFHID
-348 IRRKLFKDI
+348 IRRKLFKEI

-419 LPAVQVEFKDKDE
+419 LPAVQVEFRDKDE

-437 LCAKAPNVMIGYYNN
+437 LCAKAPNVMLGYYNN
-452 EELTKEVIVDG
+452 EELTNEVIEDG

-512 LDSFVF
+512 MDSFVF

-531 AVQIQYSKKDLTD
+531 AVQVQYSAKEIK
-544 LHGELSDD
+544 ELYGADTQ
-552 KIRDIIWEQIK
+552 EQIHDALWEKIK
-563 EINQTIPHYKR
+563 EVNQTIPHYKR

-594 RKEQLA
+594 RKEQIK
-600 RVLDQK
+600 RVLGIN

>member
-1 MVNIAGGCCLN
+1 MQKSILVRYLITHPRIAAKENDMALEPVYYNNIK
-12 DIYGLKCCIMY
+12 D
-23 VKVEFCIAGGP
+23 
-34 RMAEKPM
+34 
-41 YFDTVKELI
+41 LI
-50 MYTSDLYK
+50 LASADMYK
-58 NDVAFRVKVKPGKT
+58 NDVAFRVKTKQGKE
-72 PEYKDYTYKD
+72 PEYKDYTYAD

-89 VGTAYYDSGF
+89 VGTSYYSRGF

-108 RNQYNWVVAH
+108 RNQYHWVVAH

-127 SVPIDKELPIGEM
+127 SVPIDKELPIGEL

-146 AEVDAV
+146 AEVDAI

-160 FIEQIRANGRTG
+160 QVEQIKANGRTK
-172 IREFICMNEKSDEY
+172 IREYIQMNGESGEY
-186 RSIDDL
+186 STVEDL
-192 IESGRALIAG
+192 IAEGRELVAKG
-202 GRTDFIDYKPAGE
+202 EKEFMEFNPAPE

-240 ACNVADLLV
+240 ACNVSDLLV

-308 PALIDKMYESV
+308 PALIDKMYETV
-319 EKGVEKQGKTK
+319 EKGIEKQGKTK

-335 KKLANFLLFFHID
+335 KKLANFLLKFHID
-348 IRRKLFKDI
+348 IRRKLFKEI

-400 PVLAAENKGHIR
+400 PVLVAENKGHIR

-419 LPAVQVEFKDKDE
+419 LPAVQVEFMDKDE

-437 LCAKAPNVMIGYYNN
+437 LCAKAPNVMLGYYNN
-452 EELTKEVIVDG
+452 EELTNEVIVDG
-463 WFHTGDLGYMDKDGY
+463 WFHTGDLGYIDEDGY

-518 GEPIDGDWTDLRI
+518 GEPIDGDRTDLRI
-531 AVQIQYSKKDLTD
+531 AVQVQYSEKEIA
-544 LHGELSDD
+544 ELYGAKTPDE
-552 KIRDIIWEQIK
+552 IREAIWHKIK
-563 EINQTIPHYKR
+563 EVNQTLPHYKR

-594 RKEQLA
+594 RKEQIKE
-600 RVLDQK
+600 VLGE